1 VIWWWCCCGGLDGW
15 KFSGYRCCVE
25 VARFVCCGAPVRFGS
40 SAVQWGFGVAA
51 ILDSGCGCGGRG
63 VIGGV

>member
-1 VIWWWCCCGGLDGW
+1 
-15 KFSGYRCCVE
+15 
-25 VARFVCCGAPVRFGS
+25 VCCGAPVRFGS